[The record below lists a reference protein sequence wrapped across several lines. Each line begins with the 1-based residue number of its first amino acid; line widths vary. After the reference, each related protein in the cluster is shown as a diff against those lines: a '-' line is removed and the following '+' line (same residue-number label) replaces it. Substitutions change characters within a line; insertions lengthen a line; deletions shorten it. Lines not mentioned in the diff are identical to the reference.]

1 MRAIRVAAVEQ
12 QVATDGLVFL
22 GDFRFIQIIELIFWQ
37 KIVFLQHILIEQG
50 VIAGIKSGLGY
61 GRITD
66 TIDDD
71 KAAVAAGSRDPADA
85 TAATRCR
92 CPAGCRS
99 LKVLSRVDPLQDGL
113 LQGRNFRRHLWRAR
127 LTIGDR

>member
-1 MRAIRVAAVEQ
+1 MVFQ
-12 QVATDGLVFL
+12 GDGRL
-22 GDFRFIQIIELIFWQ
+22 IQIIKIILGQE
-37 KIVFLQHILIEQG
+37 IVFLKHILLRQG
-50 VIAGIKSGLGY
+50 VIAGIESGSGN
-61 GRITD
+61 GCITN

-85 TAATRCR
+85 TAATRRR

>member
-22 GDFRFIQIIELIFWQ
+22 GDFRFIQIIELILWQ

-71 KAAVAAGSRDPADA
+71 KAAVATGPRDPADA
-85 TAATRCR
+85 ATPTCGRR
-92 CPAGCRS
+92 PAGCGGF
-99 LKVLSRVDPLQDGL
+99 KVLGRVDPLQDGF
-113 LQGRNFRRHLWRAR
+113 LQGRNFWREVAVLGR
-127 LTIGDR
+127 